1 MSSAIDQLKTQLRQ
15 LDELARSGALPEEQ
29 AQAAKARL
37 ERQLLEVVMASPAPS
52 AGTPGDGQA
61 AGLTS
66 ATSASTP
73 APASA
78 RLSPKVLW
86 SMVAFVAAV
95 GAGGY
100 YLVGTPEAWHVG
112 PAANSEAVSSQANGQ
127 GSQTAS
133 GAPHTMNQDQ
143 INAMV
148 DGLVAKLKA
157 QPQNAEGW
165 AMLARTYAAL
175 KRFEEALPA
184 YRKAIEQ
191 RPDDAQ
197 LYADYADALA
207 VTQGRTLEGEPA
219 KLIAKALSLD
229 ANNFK
234 ALSLSGTIAYDK
246 QDFKAAAALWERAVQ
261 HAPADNPDIARQMQS
276 ALDDARQ
283 RAGLPAQPLQQ
294 DAAQAASPAPA
305 GNAPS
310 KDTSTAASGRTVSG
324 TVSLSKALAGKVSPD
339 DTVFIFAKAAQGPKM
354 PLAIVRKQVKD
365 LPYRFELTDAMAM
378 APQFKLSGF
387 SEVVVGARVSHSGDA
402 MPQPGDWSGQSSPVK
417 VGTQGLQ
424 IDITDAVR

>member
-1 MSSAIDQLKTQLRQ
+1 MSTAIDQLKTQLRQ
-15 LDELARSGALPEEQ
+15 LDELARSGALPEDQ

-37 ERQLLEVVMASPAPS
+37 ERQLLDAVMTAPDSS

-61 AGLTS
+61 AGAPS
-66 ATSASTP
+66 ASAEASTP
-73 APASA
+73 VSASA

-100 YLVGTPEAWHVG
+100 ALVGTPDAWHVG
-112 PAANSEAVSSQANGQ
+112 PAANSPALTSQADAQ
-127 GSQTAS
+127 GSQAAS

-148 DGLVAKLKA
+148 EGLVAKLKA

-219 KLIAKALSLD
+219 RLIAKALSLD

-246 QDFKAAAALWERAVQ
+246 QDFQAAAALWERAVQ
-261 HAPADNPDIARQMQS
+261 HAPADNPELARQMQS

-283 RAGLPAQPLQQ
+283 RAGLPAQQ
-294 DAAQAASPAPA
+294 ASPQPAPLPGEQRDAKTA
-305 GNAPS
+305 G
-310 KDTSTAASGRTVSG
+310 GGTVSG
-324 TVSLSKALAGKVSPD
+324 TVSLSKELAGKVSPE
-339 DTVFIFAKAAQGPKM
+339 DTVFIFAKAARGPKM
-354 PLAIVRKQVKD
+354 PLAIIRKQVRD
-365 LPYRFELTDAMAM
+365 LPYKFELNDAMAM

-387 SEVVVGARVSHSGDA
+387 SEVVVGARVSRSGDA
-402 MPQPGDWSGQSSPVK
+402 MPQPGDWSGQSQSVK
-417 VGTQGLQ
+417 VGTQGLEVRIQ
-424 IDITDAVR
+424 EAVR